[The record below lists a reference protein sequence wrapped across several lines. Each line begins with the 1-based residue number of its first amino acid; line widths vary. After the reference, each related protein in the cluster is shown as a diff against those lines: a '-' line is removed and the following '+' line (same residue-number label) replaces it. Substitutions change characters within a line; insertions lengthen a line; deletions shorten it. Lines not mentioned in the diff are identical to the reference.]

1 MTKYS
6 ELYAGLKP
14 YIVELI
20 RSTSLVAGAGTGTS
34 GTGMQVHA
42 LDSSWHTGTLDPS
55 QAPWA
60 LSSYRTV
67 AAGAGLTGGGNLTSD
82 ISLDVAAGD
91 GIEVAG
97 DAVAVKLKT
106 TSGLELDATGLSSV
120 TPATLTVAT
129 TNSLANHTHA
139 ITSSSNPGAAA
150 SILATN
156 SSGVLQLATLKVGA
170 AATYNSNNDVAAAPD
185 VQFATSG
192 LVAAETSLYWQIDSN
207 DDSTS
212 AIYAWRMNG
221 ATSNAGSELMR
232 LTESGRLG
240 IGDSTPSYELDVA
253 GTGQLQTSLITPTV
267 YAPTLTTSSG
277 GMTISPVGDLTLYP
291 GGGDVLPGSSALI
304 DLGHYN
310 RKYRTLYAQELYVE
324 TLVAQ
329 DVIST
334 IGGRIEV
341 TPTTTLIA
349 DLASAA
355 TTMDVKHNNL
365 RNGEFAYLM
374 AAPGGVAQ
382 YEVIKVDSA
391 ASSIT
396 GGYRY
401 TILRNRDG
409 TGANDWVIGD
419 AVASMGLNNG
429 DGFISLTA
437 TSTLLSHLG
446 PTMTVYSR
454 TGSSW
459 NSLKATTA
467 TGNLESFVD
476 YSAPEFGFA
485 VGNDLTLDATTG
497 FKGLTADRT
506 NGVRLFST
514 DLSFYSGATQTGSIT
529 STGTLWFGTSSAA
542 KKLSWDGAALTIDG
556 SGTFSGSITA
566 TSGAIA
572 GWTIDTSEIKNS
584 TGYIHLVSGAAG
596 TARIEVGDQTT
607 AGRGAGIVSRSTAT
621 GIVFWAGEPYDSD
634 LTTAPFT
641 VTSAGALK
649 ATNATLTGSLTAGNV
664 SINSGDAIKITAT
677 STSSEDRSINWYV
690 STSRIGYIGIYGSA
704 GAGIAQISAN
714 GINLSATALASTAT
728 TVDFSAAT
736 VQVLRINAATATA
749 YLRTSGGSNVL
760 SWSSTG
766 VGVTGTFSVSSTST
780 FTGAVTAP
788 SVRAATGTWY
798 AGVGS
803 TNYLSVS
810 STRLT
815 TASTYAGDD
824 WVEVDIYTDN
834 VPGDW
839 VSGYEGYSKKFGDLI
854 WMRGRLDPANSVS
867 TNVTKRVLTI
877 TSTHRPNRE
886 IAKYIVAHKAA
897 GGYEVV
903 TAVIGTN
910 GSVTIGL
917 TNAWN
922 SYDWVDFNMEWST
935 Q

>member
-607 AGRGAGIVSRSTAT
+607 AGRGGGICSRSTAA

-649 ATNATLTGSLTAGNV
+649 ATSATLTGSFTAGNV
-664 SINSGDAIKITAT
+664 NI
-677 STSSEDRSINWYV
+677 TSSTAMTIAVSAAINANAAINITYNGD
-690 STSRIGYIGIYGSA
+690 TIGTIGGYGTGAGVGILWLASAGGIYLNGPVTLYSGSTLETTGNITGGKFVA
-704 GAGIAQISAN
+704 SGTTGY
-714 GINLSATALASTAT
+714 LRASTT
-728 TVDFSAAT
+728 D
-736 VQVLRINAATATA
+736 I
-749 YLRTSGGSNVL
+749 L
-760 SWSSTG
+760 SWTSS
-766 VGVTGTFSVSSTST
+766 GVTTTASL
-780 FTGAVTAP
+780 TAP
-788 SVRAATGTWY
+788 SVRAASGTWY

-803 TNYLSVS
+803 TNYFSVS
-810 STRLT
+810 STRIAT
-815 TASTYAGDD
+815 TATYAGDD
-824 WVEVDIYTDN
+824 WVAVDIYTDN

-867 TNVTKRVLTI
+867 TNVTKQVLTI